1 MRVSRLENDLD
12 SGESWRKQSDG
23 TLVTLS
29 VQESSAEAESD
40 VRRRIFSMQV
50 NCDVFIEAVEGG
62 EVFYLGESGGGDVL
76 QCHVDVVD
84 DVEGDAMK

>member
-1 MRVSRLENDLD
+1 MRVSHLENDLD

-50 NCDVFIEAVEGG
+50 K
-62 EVFYLGESGGGDVL
+62 L
-76 QCHVDVVD
+76 
-84 DVEGDAMK
+84 

>member
-1 MRVSRLENDLD
+1 MHVSHLENDLN

-50 NCDVFIEAVEGG
+50 K
-62 EVFYLGESGGGDVL
+62 L
-76 QCHVDVVD
+76 
-84 DVEGDAMK
+84 

>member
-1 MRVSRLENDLD
+1 MRVSHLENDLN

-50 NCDVFIEAVEGG
+50 NCDVFVEAVEGG
-62 EVFYLGESGGGDVL
+62 EVFYLGEGRGVAVL
-76 QCHVDVVD
+76 QCHDVVD
-84 DVEGDAMK
+84 DVEGDAMR

>member
-1 MRVSRLENDLD
+1 MLTDALKPIPMRVSRLENDLD
-12 SGESWRKQSDG
+12 SGESWRRQPDG

-50 NCDVFIEAVEGG
+50 K
-62 EVFYLGESGGGDVL
+62 L
-76 QCHVDVVD
+76 
-84 DVEGDAMK
+84 

>member
-1 MRVSRLENDLD
+1 MRVSHLENDLD
-12 SGESWRKQSDG
+12 SSESWRGRSDG

-50 NCDVFIEAVEGG
+50 NCDVFVGAVEGG
-62 EVFYLGESGGGDVL
+62 KVFYLGEGRGGAVL
-76 QCHVDVVD
+76 QCHDVVD
-84 DVEGDAMK
+84 DVDGDVMK

>member
-1 MRVSRLENDLD
+1 MRVSHLENDLN

-50 NCDVFIEAVEGG
+50 KLWCLRWSSWRWWSLLSRGG
-62 EVFYLGESGGGDVL
+62 
-76 QCHVDVVD
+76 
-84 DVEGDAMK
+84 

>member
-1 MRVSRLENDLD
+1 MRVSQLENDLD

-40 VRRRIFSMQV
+40 VRRRIFSVGKTVMSSLKQLKV
-50 NCDVFIEAVEGG
+50 VKSSISGRVE
-62 EVFYLGESGGGDVL
+62 
-76 QCHVDVVD
+76 
-84 DVEGDAMK
+84 VELSCSAMMLSTMSRVMS